1 MSAQTIAP
9 GTPARSLG
17 ALPPI
22 LIAGATAS
30 GKSALA
36 LAIAARVGGVVM
48 NADSMQV
55 YRELPI
61 ITAQPSVAE
70 QALAPHRLYG
80 HVPAAEAYS
89 TGRYLADAAGVLAEA
104 AASGMRPIIVGGT
117 GLYFKALLEG
127 LSPVPPIPD
136 EIRAAWRALAERED
150 AAALWR
156 RLKAR
161 DPVMAQRLDQADTQ
175 RIVRALEVHEATGRS
190 LASWWDVKGAALID
204 EARAVKL
211 VVTRTREDLHERCDR
226 RFDQMMAGGAL
237 DEVAALARLKLS
249 PELPAVRALGVR
261 PLLDHLAG
269 RSTRDDAIAQ
279 GKLETRQYVK
289 RQQTWLKR
297 NMTSWRQVDPQTLD
311 RMLSVSSDL
320 DALGL

>member
-1 MSAQTIAP
+1 MLAQTIAP
-9 GTPARSLG
+9 GSSAGSLG
-17 ALPPI
+17 VLPPI

-36 LAIAARVGGVVM
+36 LAIAARVGGVVI

-55 YRELPI
+55 YRDMPI
-61 ITAQPSVAE
+61 ITAQPSASE
-70 QALAPHRLYG
+70 QALASHRLYG
-80 HVPAAEAYS
+80 HVASAEAYS
-89 TGRYLADAAGVLAEA
+89 TGRYLADVARVLAEA
-104 AASGMRPIIVGGT
+104 AEGGLRPIIVGGT

-136 EIRAAWRALAERED
+136 EIRAAWRALADRED

-156 RLKAR
+156 RLEAR
-161 DPVMAQRLDQADTQ
+161 DPVMAQRLDMADTQ

-190 LASWWDVKGAALID
+190 LAAWWDVKGEPLID
-204 EARAVKL
+204 EAQAVKL
-211 VVTRTREDLHERCDR
+211 VVTRTRDDLHERCDR
-226 RFDQMMAGGAL
+226 RFDQMMANGAL
-237 DEVAALARLKLS
+237 DEATALARLKLS
-249 PELPAVRALGVR
+249 PELPAMRALGVR

-269 RSTRDDAIAQ
+269 RCTRQAAVAQ

-297 NMTSWRQVDPQTLD
+297 NMIAWNCINEQQLD
-311 RMLSVSSDL
+311 NE
-320 DALGL
+320 DALFASIAAVV